1 MLQSVIAIL
10 GGVIAA
16 APFIISKSPNSKELI
31 DKLTS
36 YQGWIGIILLI
47 WSILGA
53 FDLLKTISHFNISW
67 IIELGITSIEFI
79 VGFLLSY
86 GLLSKHLLEK
96 SDEAK
101 EKGAELRTKL
111 TQYQIPAGLALIV
124 LGILKLF

>member
-101 EKGAELRTKL
+101 EKGAELRAKL
-111 TQYQIPAGLALIV
+111 IQYQIPAGLALIV